1 MGNQLETVL
10 NPDDHRGYLR
20 SCEAKSKHCFQI
32 PPSLSGERRVGPKI
46 EHFLTSKQVGR
57 SVPQREESA
66 VDEIISEASGPGGR
80 TTSPNAWRWFLGFE
94 AILALIYFPF
104 GITPG
109 APKIF
114 GVLPWMEWDGQVPAW
129 CALGLSAVVAI
140 VYGVRRNRP
149 NEPIAWWFIGGGVFL
164 FITGDTTYKFWHQ
177 IMGQQ
182 NIPFPSFIDAI
193 YITMYPVLAIGLLL
207 LARKRVPGGDRSSL
221 IDALTVTLG
230 LGLLSWVFLIG
241 PNVRG
246 PGTLLVRLTAAA
258 YPLGDVL
265 LLAML
270 AHLWS
275 NGGFRTAAGRLLA
288 IGTVGTLVSDSLYGL
303 ANLHTSANWSDG
315 NVIDLGWIV
324 FYSCWGAA
332 ALHPSMKE
340 LSEPQVAATP
350 RTSRSRLILL
360 AAVSLIAPVV
370 LLVEAELGNTVDGPV
385 IAVVAGL
392 MFLLVLV
399 RMGGL
404 VRAHEQSVTRER
416 VLRSSAADLVAAAGR
431 EGIHVAAFGG
441 FEALMSGYSGATEVT
456 LVACDGTEEPSV
468 VGRSGT
474 PTVEAGDPLAD
485 WAIVRDGL
493 EQGRLR
499 NCTVI
504 DRVALTGVESGE
516 AAGEHLVCALVSRGK
531 LYGLITV
538 ASATTVPEEFKNS
551 IEILAAQVEL
561 ALDREVMT
569 EVIHARR
576 SEARF
581 QTLVQNA
588 SDVILIVRPDTT
600 IVYQTPSV
608 QKILGYAPGELDGQ
622 PFTSLIHPD
631 DIEQALAGYTAVAIG
646 SGTSV
651 TALWRVKHLDGS
663 WRHIEVITTNL
674 LDDPTV
680 EGMVL
685 TMRDVTERMG
695 LEEELKHQAF
705 HDALSGLANR
715 ALFRDR
721 LEHAL
726 LRAARSGAS
735 LAVLFID
742 LDDFK
747 LVNDSLGHGAGDELL
762 VTVAERIGAALRAGD
777 TAARFGGDEFA
788 VLLEQTASPD
798 EAYEVAN
805 NIIAALSEPVTIG
818 VHDLVP
824 RASIGVVLSSSGDD
838 PADLMQAADVAMY
851 AAKAGGKGRY
861 AVYEPAL
868 QSAIV
873 ERLERTADL
882 QRAMAAN
889 EFELYYQ
896 PIISLEDSK
905 VVGHEA
911 LIRWNHPSKG
921 LLLPGD
927 FIQLAEE
934 TGLIVS
940 LGRWALREACQQARR
955 WQLEHPEVGGM
966 RMSVNMSARQFHH
979 VDLVADVSKILAE
992 TGLDPHCLVLE
1003 LTESMLISNVTVI
1016 IDRMWELKELGVAFA
1031 IDDFGTGYSSLSYL
1045 KDFPIDI
1052 LKVDKSFVDDVAN
1065 PAQSGALAETIVML
1079 GRNLNLQ
1086 TVAEG
1091 IEGTGQLDALRA
1103 FGCEFGQGFYL
1114 AQPLTSREVDTIL
1127 FKASEG
1133 VANHAGPENP
1143 RTKEASVL

>member
-1 MGNQLETVL
+1 MM
-10 NPDDHRGYLR
+10 
-20 SCEAKSKHCFQI
+20 
-32 PPSLSGERRVGPKI
+32 
-46 EHFLTSKQVGR
+46 
-57 SVPQREESA
+57 
-66 VDEIISEASGPGGR
+66 ISEATKPQAR

-94 AILALIYFPF
+94 AILAMIYFPF
-104 GITPG
+104 GVTPG
-109 APKIF
+109 KPLIF
-114 GVLPWMEWDGQVPAW
+114 GVLPWMEWPGQVPAW
-129 CALGLSAVVAI
+129 ALLGLSAVAAI

-149 NEPIAWWFIGGGVFL
+149 NSPIAWWFIGGGVLL

-177 IMGQQ
+177 IIGQQ

-207 LARKRVPGGDRSSL
+207 LARKRVPGGDHASL

-230 LGLLSWVFLIG
+230 VGLLSWIFLIG

-246 PGTLLVRLTAAA
+246 PGTVLVRLTAAA

-265 LLAML
+265 VLAML

-275 NGGFRTAAGRLLA
+275 NGGFRHAAGRLLA
-288 IGTVGTLVSDSLYGL
+288 IGAVGTLVSDSLYGL
-303 ANLHTSANWSDG
+303 ANLHSNGNWSDG

-332 ALHPSMKE
+332 ALHPSMKA
-340 LSEPQVAATP
+340 LSEPRAQAIP
-350 RTSRSRLILL
+350 RTSRSRLVLL
-360 AAVSLIAPVV
+360 ATVSLIAPVV
-370 LLVEAELGNTVDGPV
+370 LLVEAELGKPVDAPV

-392 MFLLVLV
+392 MFLLVLA

-404 VRAHEQSVTRER
+404 MRAHEQSVTREM
-416 VLRSSAADLVAAAGR
+416 VLRNSAAELVAAAGR
-431 EGIHVAAFGG
+431 EGIHTAAFAG
-441 FEALMSGYSGATEVT
+441 FDALMAGHSGITRVT
-456 LVACDGTEEPSV
+456 LVAVNHAGEPSV
-468 VGRSGT
+468 VGQSGSSADEAHDSLSDWAVLQDGLGRERFQSCAVVPRSTLNGSGT
-474 PTVEAGDPLAD
+474 SEV
-485 WAIVRDGL
+485 
-493 EQGRLR
+493 
-499 NCTVI
+499 
-504 DRVALTGVESGE
+504 S
-516 AAGEHLVCALVSRGK
+516 GEHLVCGLVLQGK
-531 LYGLITV
+531 LHGVITV
-538 ASATTVPEEFKNS
+538 TSDTKISIEFKNS

-561 ALDREVMT
+561 ALDREAMT
-569 EVIHARR
+569 EVIHVRR

-600 IVYQTPSV
+600 ITYQSPSA
-608 QKILGYAPGELDGQ
+608 QKILGYAAGTLEGRE
-622 PFTSLIHPD
+622 FTSLIHPD
-631 DIEQALAGYTAVAIG
+631 DVEQALAGYTAVALG

-651 TALWRVKHLDGS
+651 TALWRVKHFDDS

-674 LDDPTV
+674 LGDLTV

-726 LRAARSGAS
+726 LRAARSGSS

-762 VTVAERIGAALRAGD
+762 VKVAERIGAALRAGD

-788 VLLEQTASPD
+788 VLLEQTVSPE

-805 NIIAALSEPVTIG
+805 NIISALNVPVSIG
-818 VHDLVP
+818 DHDIVP
-824 RASIGVVLSSSGDD
+824 RASIGVVLSSSGAED

-868 QSAIV
+868 QSAILD
-873 ERLERTADL
+873 RLERTADL
-882 QRAMAAN
+882 QRAMAGH

-905 VVGHEA
+905 LVGHEA
-911 LIRWNHPSKG
+911 LIRWNHPRKG

-927 FIQLAEE
+927 FIPLAED
-934 TGLIVS
+934 TGLIVA
-940 LGRWALREACQQARR
+940 LGRWALREACRQARL

-979 VDLVADVSKILAE
+979 VDLVHDVSTILQE

-1003 LTESMLISNVTVI
+1003 LTESMLIQNIEI
-1016 IDRMWELKELGVAFA
+1016 IITRMWELKELGVAFA

-1052 LKVDKSFVDDVAN
+1052 LKVDKSFVDDVGD
-1065 PAQSGALAETIVML
+1065 PTQTGALAETIVML

-1091 IEGTGQLDALRA
+1091 IEATGQLDALRA
-1103 FGCEFGQGFYL
+1103 FGCQFGQGFYL
-1114 AQPLTSREVDTIL
+1114 AQPLTSREVDKIL
-1127 FKASEG
+1127 FNTFDGDTE
-1133 VANHAGPENP
+1133 HPRPENP
-1143 RTKEASVL
+1143 WVKEEVAR

>member
-1 MGNQLETVL
+1 MMT
-10 NPDDHRGYLR
+10 
-20 SCEAKSKHCFQI
+20 
-32 PPSLSGERRVGPKI
+32 
-46 EHFLTSKQVGR
+46 
-57 SVPQREESA
+57 
-66 VDEIISEASGPGGR
+66 SEAAGPGAR

-94 AILALIYFPF
+94 AILAMIYFPF
-104 GITPG
+104 GVTPG
-109 APKIF
+109 KPLIF
-114 GVLPWMEWDGQVPAW
+114 GVLPWMEWPGQVPAW
-129 CALGLSAVVAI
+129 ALLGLSAVGAI

-149 NEPIAWWFIGGGVFL
+149 NSPIAWWFIGGGVLL

-177 IMGQQ
+177 IIGQQ

-207 LARKRVPGGDRSSL
+207 LARKRVPGGDRASL
-221 IDALTVTLG
+221 IDALTITLG
-230 LGLLSWVFLIG
+230 VGLLSWIFLIG

-246 PGTLLVRLTAAA
+246 PGTVLVRLTAAA

-265 LLAML
+265 VLAML

-275 NGGFRTAAGRLLA
+275 NGGFRHTAGRLLA

-303 ANLHTSANWSDG
+303 ANLHSNGNWSDG
-315 NVIDLGWIV
+315 NVIDLGWIF
-324 FYSCWGAA
+324 FYACWGAA
-332 ALHPSMKE
+332 ALHPSMKA
-340 LSEPQVAATP
+340 LSEPRAQATP
-350 RTSRSRLILL
+350 RTSRSRLMLL

-370 LLVEAELGNTVDGPV
+370 LLVEAELGKAVDAPV

-392 MFLLVLV
+392 MFLLVLD

-404 VRAHEQSVTRER
+404 VRAHEQSVTREM
-416 VLRSSAADLVAAAGR
+416 VLRNSAAELVAAAGR
-431 EGIHVAAFGG
+431 EGIHAAAFAG
-441 FEALMSGYSGATEVT
+441 FDALMSGHSGITKVT
-456 LVACDGTEEPSV
+456 LVAANHAGEPSV

-474 PTVEAGDPLAD
+474 AADEAHGALSD
-485 WAIVRDGL
+485 WAVFVDGL
-493 EQGRLR
+493 GEGRFQS
-499 NCTVI
+499 CTVVP
-504 DRVALTGVESGE
+504 RSALNGSGTSE
-516 AAGEHLVCALVSRGK
+516 DSGEHLVCGLLSRGK
-531 LYGLITV
+531 LDGFITV
-538 ASATTVPEEFKNS
+538 TSETKISSEFKNS

-561 ALDREVMT
+561 ALDREAMT
-569 EVIHARR
+569 EVIHVRR

-600 IVYQTPSV
+600 ITYQSPSA
-608 QKILGYAPGELDGQ
+608 QKILGYAAGTLEGRE
-622 PFTSLIHPD
+622 FTSLIHPD
-631 DIEQALAGYTAVAIG
+631 DVEQALAGYTAVALG

-651 TALWRVKHLDGS
+651 TALWRVKHFDDS

-674 LDDPTV
+674 LGDLTV

-762 VTVAERIGAALRAGD
+762 VKVAERIGAALRAGD

-788 VLLEQTASPD
+788 VLLEQTVSPE

-805 NIIAALSEPVTIG
+805 NIISALNVPATIG
-818 VHDLVP
+818 DHEIVP
-824 RASIGVVLSSSGDD
+824 RASIGVVLSSSGTED

-868 QSAIV
+868 QSAILD
-873 ERLERTADL
+873 RLERTADL
-882 QRAMAAN
+882 QRAMAGH

-905 VVGHEA
+905 LVGHEA
-911 LIRWNHPSKG
+911 LIRWNHPRKG

-927 FIQLAEE
+927 FIPLAED
-934 TGLIVS
+934 TGLIIA
-940 LGRWALREACQQARR
+940 LGRWALQEACRQART

-979 VDLVADVSKILAE
+979 VDLVHDVSTILQE

-1003 LTESMLISNVTVI
+1003 LTESMLIQNVEI
-1016 IDRMWELKELGVAFA
+1016 IITRMWELKELGVAFA

-1052 LKVDKSFVDDVAN
+1052 LKVDKSFVDDVGN
-1065 PAQSGALAETIVML
+1065 PSETGALAETIVML

-1091 IEGTGQLDALRA
+1091 IEATGQLDALRA
-1103 FGCEFGQGFYL
+1103 FGCQFGQGFYL
-1114 AQPLTSREVDTIL
+1114 AQPLTSGEVDKIL
-1127 FKASEG
+1127 FKTFDGDTEHTGSENAW
-1133 VANHAGPENP
+1133 V
-1143 RTKEASVL
+1143 KEEVVR